1 MSELENRLNRILEE
15 HQHESGLHM
24 IGGRHKLLDRLVR
37 FCEEELRPELRDQ
50 PRPQENA
57 VGRTA

>member
-37 FCEEELRPELRDQ
+37 FCEQELKPESLEEPPAPE
-50 PRPQENA
+50 NHF
-57 VGRTA
+57 GRTA

>member
-37 FCEEELRPELRDQ
+37 FCEQDLKPEGLEEP
-50 PRPQENA
+50 PGGENHFS
-57 VGRTA
+57 RTA

>member
-37 FCEEELRPELRDQ
+37 FCDEELKQEWHEQ
-50 PRPQENA
+50 PRSHENA
-57 VGRTA
+57 IGRTA

>member
-1 MSELENRLNRILEE
+1 
-15 HQHESGLHM
+15 LHM

-37 FCEEELRPELRDQ
+37 FCEQELSPELGEE

-57 VGRTA
+57 MGRTA